1 MMFKNTGQIFLIK
14 SFDLSLEE
22 KSFYK
27 DLNFKH
33 FIFFKEHFKRDFR
46 AYLENL
52 KQNLNLGFLAVDQE
66 GGRVCRIDG
75 DFKSPLEIAS
85 LYQEKKDENIVRSWA
100 KKIAE
105 TVKNYNLN
113 LNLAPCVDLAD
124 EKVEDFLRN
133 RTFGKDPDLVKRLA
147 KIFIEEHKKQS
158 IFTCIKH
165 FPGLKDIEIDPH
177 KELPFKERLD
187 KESLKV
193 FKFFIKKNM
202 SFIMT
207 THILIKEIE
216 NIPVTFSEK
225 MISFLRKKLN
235 YKGLIFTDDLNM
247 GALNKWELQ
256 ERIILSIASGH
267 NILIFCGYWENL
279 AQAIFDI
286 KSELEKSQILKERLK
301 ESLFVLKRYF

>member
-1 MMFKNTGQIFLIK
+1 MFKNIGQIFLIK
-14 SFDLSLEE
+14 PFDRLEE

-27 DLNFKH
+27 DLNFRN

-52 KQNLNLGFLAVDQE
+52 KQGLNLGFLAVDQE

-75 DFKSPLEIAS
+75 DFKSPLEISS
-85 LYQEKKDENIVRSWA
+85 LYQKKKDENIVRSWA

-105 TVKNYNLN
+105 TVKNYKLN

-124 EKVEDFLRN
+124 EKVEDFLRT
-133 RTFGKDPDLVKRLA
+133 RTFGKDPDLVKKLA
-147 KIFIEEHKKQS
+147 KIFIEEHKKQG

-165 FPGLKDIEIDPH
+165 FPGLKDVEIDPH
-177 KELPFKERLD
+177 KKLPFKEKLD
-187 KESLKV
+187 EESLKP
-193 FKFFIKKNM
+193 FKFFVEEDM

-207 THILIKEIE
+207 THILIEEIE
-216 NIPVTFSEK
+216 STPVTFSEK
-225 MISFLRKKLN
+225 AIIFLRKKLN
-235 YKGLIFTDDLNM
+235 YKSLVFTDDLNM
-247 GALNKWELQ
+247 GALSKWDLQ

-267 NILIFCGYWENL
+267 NILIFCGNWESL

-286 KSELEKSQILKERLK
+286 KPELEKSQVLKERLK
-301 ESLFVLKRYF
+301 KSLFILNKYF